1 MGRRLIRGSK
11 VEHVIGSI
19 MGLALL
25 SLVSPSQAE
34 TVQFR
39 ADLKGSAQ
47 MPPNQTAGTGTVDAT
62 YDSKT
67 KRLSWKGSYSGMSGP
82 PTAAH
87 IHGPAPVGTNAR
99 LVVWISDN
107 VGQCSQGAC
116 KSNHDT
122 MAHSLPNP
130 FEGAATLN
138 EAQVNDLMTGL
149 YYINIHSDAYPSG
162 ELRGQLIRAP

>member
-1 MGRRLIRGSK
+1 MP
-11 VEHVIGSI
+11 
-19 MGLALL
+19 LL
-25 SLVSPSQAE
+25 SKSQHRVRVSLIWESPR
-34 TVQFR
+34 VI
-39 ADLKGSAQ
+39 LKGRW
-47 MPPNQTAGTGTVDAT
+47 
-62 YDSKT
+62 Y
-67 KRLSWKGSYSGMSGP
+67 
-82 PTAAH
+82 
-87 IHGPAPVGTNAR
+87 
-99 LVVWISDN
+99 
-107 VGQCSQGAC
+107 

>member
-1 MGRRLIRGSK
+1 MARSCNCSLK
-11 VEHVIGSI
+11 AVLIGS
-19 MGLALL
+19 MAGMALL
-25 SLVSPSQAE
+25 SLVSRSQAE
-34 TVQFR
+34 AVQFK
-39 ADLKGSAQ
+39 ADLKGSAEV
-47 MPPNQTAGTGTVDAT
+47 PPAQSAGTGTVAAT
-62 YDSKT
+62 YDSAT
-67 KRLSWKGSYSGMSGP
+67 KRLAWKGNYSGLSGP

-87 IHGPAPVGTNAR
+87 IHGPAPAATNAR

-122 MAHSLPNP
+122 AGHMLPSE
-130 FEGAATLN
+130 FEGTATLT
-138 EAQVNDLMTGL
+138 EAQANDLMAGL